1 MKAYRHSWLSQTVAA
16 LVVCMLI
23 LAACGGP
30 AAAPTQPTN
39 APAEPPTTAAPPTSA
54 PAEPAATAAPQTG
67 ASTGDKVTLRLWSHQ
82 NEAFQKAN
90 EAIVAKFMEQNPNI
104 EVKYETFEYDVYI
117 QTLQTSMPAGTEAD
131 VIEMFGTWVC
141 SYANGGRLLE
151 VTPDI
156 MSYAQAKEIYYQ
168 APLDGY
174 YCDGK
179 LYGLP
184 QEFNLENGGV
194 LVNPALFEKHGV
206 TYPPKWNNF
215 TEVIADAA
223 KMSEVDGGTMTRA
236 GFHFVTGDGIP
247 FTLLAG
253 ILQQGGSYFAADGKH
268 FNFDS
273 PESRNTIQMMVD
285 LAQKHK
291 LVDPVVFNT
300 DSNWVGD
307 AFFAGNVAVGFVG
320 SWAAGEGRI
329 NYPDLKFDYVEIPP
343 YFGTEQRFAADAGW
357 GKVVSVNTKHPT
369 EAWKLAQF
377 MAAEQEQALTWNT
390 TTSTIPA
397 MKALVE
403 NPTILNT
410 APWLKPTFN
419 LLPHG
424 QYIGDL
430 TDRDQVF
437 YEIIYPHV
445 LDALQGTVS
454 VEEAAQ
460 LINTEA
466 NAVVDRGSK

>member
-1 MKAYRHSWLSQTVAA
+1 MVAA
-16 LVVCMLI
+16 LFSTVVL

-30 AAAPTQPTN
+30 AAAPAQ
-39 APAEPPTTAAPPTSA
+39 PTSA
-54 PAEPAATAAPQTG
+54 PAAEPAATAAEPTSAPAAEPTSAPAAEPAATAAPEAGAATG
-67 ASTGDKVTLRLWSHQ
+67 EKVTLRLWSIQ
-82 NEAFQKAN
+82 NAGFQKAN
-90 EAIVAKFMEQNPNI
+90 EAIIAKFKEQNPDI
-104 EVKYETFEYDVYI
+104 EVKYETFQYDVYI
-117 QTLQTSMPAGTEAD
+117 QTLQTSMAAGTEAD
-131 VIEMFGTWVC
+131 VIELFGTWAC

-151 VTPDI
+151 VPPDV
-156 MSYAQAKEIYYQ
+156 MTYAQAQQIYYQ

-174 YCDGK
+174 YCGGK

-184 QEFNLENGGV
+184 HEFNLENGGA

-206 TYPPKWNNF
+206 TYPPKWSTF
-215 TEVIADAA
+215 SDLIADAS
-223 KMSEVDGGTMTRA
+223 KMAEVDGGTMTRA

-268 FNFDS
+268 LNFDT

-291 LVDPVVFNT
+291 VVDPVVFNT
-300 DSNWVGD
+300 NSNWVGD

-320 SWAAGEGRI
+320 SWAAADGRI
-329 NYPDLKFDYVEIPP
+329 NYPDMKFDYVEIPP
-343 YFGTEQRFAADAGW
+343 YFGTEQRFAADSGW

-369 EAWKLAQF
+369 EAWKLARF
-377 MAAEQEQALTWNT
+377 MAAEEEQALIWNT
-390 TTSTIPA
+390 DGSTIPA

-403 NPTILNT
+403 NPTILKS

-424 QYIGDL
+424 QYIGEL
-430 TDRDQVF
+430 TDRDQIF

-445 LDALQGTVS
+445 LDALQGSVS
-454 VEEAAQ
+454 VDEAAK

-466 NAVVDRGSK
+466 NAVVDKGKK

>member
-1 MKAYRHSWLSQTVAA
+1 MVAA
-16 LVVCMLI
+16 LLVGVVL

-30 AAAPTQPTN
+30 AAAPSPATS
-39 APAEPPTTAAPPTSA
+39 APGGEQAPTAAPATSA
-54 PAEPAATAAPQTG
+54 PGGEQAPTAAPATGG
-67 ASTGDKVTLRLWSHQ
+67 ASGEKITLRLWSHQ
-82 NEAFQKAN
+82 NPAFQKAN
-90 EAIVAKFMEQNPNI
+90 EEIIARFMQQNPNI
-104 EVKYETFEYDVYI
+104 EVKYETFEYDVFI

-141 SYANGGRLLE
+141 SYARGGRLME
-151 VTPDI
+151 VPPEV
-156 MSYAQAKEIYYQ
+156 MSYAQAKTIYYQ

-184 QEFNLENGGV
+184 QEFNLENGGA

-206 TYPPKWNNF
+206 AYPPAWSSF
-215 TEVIADAA
+215 ADLIADAS
-223 KMSEVDGGTMTRA
+223 KMSEFEGGTMTRA
-236 GFHFVTGDGIP
+236 GFHFITGDGIP

-253 ILQQGGSYFAADGKH
+253 ILQQGGSYFAADGRH
-268 FNFDS
+268 FNFES
-273 PESRNTIQMMVD
+273 PEARNTIQLMVD
-285 LAQKHK
+285 MVQKHK
-291 LVDPVVFNT
+291 VVDPVVFNT

-307 AFFAGNVAVGFVG
+307 AFFAGNVAIGFVG

-329 NYPDLKFDYVEIPP
+329 NYPDMKFDYVAIPP
-343 YFGTEQRFAADAGW
+343 YFGNEHRFAADSGW
-357 GKVVSVNTKHPT
+357 GKVVSINTKHAA

-403 NPTILNT
+403 NPTILKN
-410 APWLKPTFN
+410 APWLKATFD

-445 LDALQGTVS
+445 LDALQGNVS
-454 VEEAAQ
+454 VDEAAR

-466 NAVVDRGSK
+466 NAVVDGSSR